1 VSAVIKTNMID
12 GWHYGRPLTET
23 YRIILDIVPDRLE
36 AAQTMRWYLF
46 NLRDRMQRKFKVL

>member
-1 VSAVIKTNMID
+1 VIKTNMID